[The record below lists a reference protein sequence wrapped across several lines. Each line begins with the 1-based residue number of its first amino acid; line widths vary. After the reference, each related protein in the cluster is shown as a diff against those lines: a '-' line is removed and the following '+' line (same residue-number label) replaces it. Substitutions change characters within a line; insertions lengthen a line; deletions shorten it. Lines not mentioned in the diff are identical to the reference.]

1 MVCQIVAFHVVDA
14 TGMGQLKAQ
23 IGYITSFHIWKIFFL
38 YIGRTAKQI
47 GFYSSFSFIA
57 SAQIDAVQEFSSD
70 LASYVISKSIN
81 VSPLLP

>member
-57 SAQIDAVQEFSSD
+57 SAQIDAVQEF
-70 LASYVISKSIN
+70 
-81 VSPLLP
+81 